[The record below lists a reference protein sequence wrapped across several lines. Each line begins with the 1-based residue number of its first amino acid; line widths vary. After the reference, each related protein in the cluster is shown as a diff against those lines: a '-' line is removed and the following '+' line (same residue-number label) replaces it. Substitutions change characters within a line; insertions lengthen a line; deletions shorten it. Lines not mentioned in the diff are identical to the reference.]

1 MNALARSPA
10 GFWKRYVAYFIDV
23 MLLYA
28 VIEVLSTLF
37 FSGSG
42 AAEIADAKAL
52 VSALLNQRALPEDP
66 IALSRRLTDLAWR
79 STLFSTFAYVLVGG
93 AYFVACESSA
103 RQATLGKR
111 LLGIKVTDR
120 EGRRIGPGR
129 ALGRFF
135 AAGLS
140 WLTFNLGHALAAWTP
155 ERRALHDYVAGTRV
169 DNVDP
174 TRPQMPLWGW
184 AIVGLHA
191 LAFLLFVFGTIA
203 VMVLALNALNNL

>member
-1 MNALARSPA
+1 MNAPAFSPA

-23 MLLYA
+23 VLLYA
-28 VIEVLSTLF
+28 LIELLSALF
-37 FSGSG
+37 FAGNN
-42 AAEIADAKAL
+42 AAVTEDALKL
-52 VSALLNQRALPEDP
+52 LSALFNQQALPEDP
-66 IALSRRLTDLAWR
+66 IALSRRLTELAWR
-79 STLFSTFAYVLVGG
+79 STLFSAFAYVTIGG
-93 AYFVACESSA
+93 VYFVGCESSPA
-103 RQATLGKR
+103 QATLGKR

-120 EGRRIGPGR
+120 QGRRIGLGR

-155 ERRALHDYVAGTRV
+155 ERRALHDYLAGTRV

-174 TRPQMPLWGW
+174 TRPKMPLWGW

-191 LAFLLFVFGTIA
+191 LVFLLFVLGTVA
-203 VMVLALNALNNL
+203 LTVLAVNSLSNL